1 MKTTLKTKE
10 VKLELKGW
18 MRPIIIEMP
27 PPPPLKSDSIS
38 KLFLAKKK
46 KLEIFF

>member
-10 VKLELKGW
+10 VKLELKVSTK
-18 MRPIIIEMP
+18 PIIIEM

-38 KLFLAKKK
+38 KLFLAKEK